1 MQTKGQRI
9 ASKRQSKRL
18 RLDIL
23 MSMKILATS
32 DWHLGNLFHGNDRL
46 PEHKHFLKWLLEQIA
61 EQKPDALLIAGDIFD
76 NGNPSAA
83 AQTVYYEFLAD
94 ATQLCPNMQVIIT
107 AGNHDSASR
116 LEAPRPLLTRYHV
129 EIRGN
134 VRKIWQQGESEDDV
148 KTGGHW
154 IYSFDD
160 LIIPITNEEGEEV
173 IILAVPYLRSDVVQN
188 ASYSQGVNDFL
199 RELTAEAR
207 KKYPGRKCIMMA
219 HMYAKGSDIAKKD
232 ASEKIII
239 GGQEEVDLEGW
250 NDHPDYMTCGH
261 IHKRQH
267 IWNTDWARY
276 TGSILPMSFAEKDYT
291 HGIDLITIE
300 HGEEEVDLEGWNDHP
315 DYMTCGHIHKRQ
327 HIWNTDWARYTGSIL
342 PMSFAEKDYTHG
354 IDLITI
360 EHGEEDEGKETGK
373 SKEWKVDFLEYKP
386 QHALRILP
394 EDEEELTFKK
404 WQKLINSEL
413 SERTDGELSDH
424 FDYVMLK
431 VKQEKLSSDD
441 IKELEKLVN
450 EKDAVLCKIQ
460 RIIPQLDLS
469 TIQGSQH
476 ITSIEDIINRPPL
489 DTLKEAFA
497 IRHNAPMNERQEK
510 MLSDL
515 LTTSSL

>member
-1 MQTKGQRI
+1 MI
-9 ASKRQSKRL
+9 
-18 RLDIL
+18 
-23 MSMKILATS
+23 MKIIATS

-134 VRKIWQQGESEDDV
+134 VRKIWRQGGSKEEKENKSEEDEEETGNKENGMKAGNNES
-148 KTGGHW
+148 GGHW

-160 LIIPITNEEGEEV
+160 LIIPVTSEEGEEV
-173 IILAVPYLRSDVVQN
+173 IILAVPFLRSDVVQN
-188 ASYSQGVNDFL
+188 ASYSQGVNAFL

-207 KKYPGRKCIMMA
+207 QKSPGKKCIMMA

-250 NDHPDYMTCGH
+250 NEHPDYMTCGH

-267 IWNTDWARY
+267 IRNTDWARY

-300 HGEEEVDLEGWNDHP
+300 HGEEE
-315 DYMTCGHIHKRQ
+315 
-327 HIWNTDWARYTGSIL
+327 
-342 PMSFAEKDYTHG
+342 
-354 IDLITI
+354 
-360 EHGEEDEGKETGK
+360 EGKETGK

-386 QHALRILP
+386 QHALHILP

-404 WQKLINSEL
+404 WQKLINSQL
-413 SERTDGELSDH
+413 SERTDGKLSDH

>member
-1 MQTKGQRI
+1 
-9 ASKRQSKRL
+9 
-18 RLDIL
+18 
-23 MSMKILATS
+23 MSMKIIATS

-134 VRKIWQQGESEDDV
+134 VRKIWQQGENVRKIRQQGENVRKIRQQGESEDDD

-154 IYSFDD
+154 LYSFDD
-160 LIIPITNEEGEEV
+160 LIIPVTNEEGEEV
-173 IILAVPYLRSDVVQN
+173 IILAVPFLRSDVVQN

-207 KKYPGRKCIMMA
+207 KKYPDRKCIMMA

-250 NDHPDYMTCGH
+250 NEHPDYMTCGH

-291 HGIDLITIE
+291 HGIDLITI
-300 HGEEEVDLEGWNDHP
+300 GCDEEGKKENGMD
-315 DYMTCGHIHKRQ
+315 
-327 HIWNTDWARYTGSIL
+327 
-342 PMSFAEKDYTHG
+342 
-354 IDLITI
+354 
-360 EHGEEDEGKETGK
+360 DEGKKTGK
-373 SKEWKVDFLEYKP
+373 SKEVKVEFLEYKP
-386 QHALRILP
+386 QHSLRILP